1 MLDFTPDGLGVP
13 VSIPSEHGLLYGEL
27 GVLPHSPG
35 IVVLAHAT
43 LALDA
48 KDKLLAGQF
57 RRAGLSTLS
66 VDLLAHQE
74 ERFPHVHNNVPL
86 LSRRLVDFLGLL
98 KNRVLM
104 GELREQPVGIFA
116 ANATSPVAIRVAALR
131 DHDIAA
137 IVCRSGLIDLAGVLY
152 LRALEAPLLVL
163 AEESDEPHIACNQ
176 RALQEIGCHKE
187 FRIIPEIGS
196 DYAASNGI
204 ATCIDAAT
212 TWFIHCFSNHSLE
225 RAQGLRDEGNDSSTP
240 GETSG

>member
-13 VSIPSEHGLLYGEL
+13 VSIHSEHGLLYGEL

-66 VDLLAHQE
+66 VDLLSRQE
-74 ERFPHVHNNVPL
+74 EHFPDVHNNVPL
-86 LSRRLVDFLGLL
+86 LARRLTDFLGLL
-98 KNRVLM
+98 RNRIAM
-104 GELREQPVGIFA
+104 GDLRDQPVGLFA
-116 ANATSPVAIRVAALR
+116 ANATSPVAIRVAAPR

-137 IVCRSGLIDLAGVLY
+137 IACRGGLIDLAGVLY

-163 AEESDEPHIACNQ
+163 AEESDEAHIDSNR
-176 RALQEIGCHKE
+176 RALREFTCRKE
-187 FRIIPEIGS
+187 LRFIPEIGS

-204 ATCIDAAT
+204 AACISAAT
-212 TWFIHCFSNHSLE
+212 TWFIHFFSN
-225 RAQGLRDEGNDSSTP
+225 RPP
-240 GETSG
+240 G

>member
-13 VSIPSEHGLLYGEL
+13 VSIHSEHGLLYGEL

-66 VDLLAHQE
+66 VDLLSRQE
-74 ERFPHVHNNVPL
+74 EHFPDVHNNVPL
-86 LSRRLVDFLGLL
+86 LARRLTDFLGLL
-98 KNRVLM
+98 RNRIAM
-104 GELREQPVGIFA
+104 GELRDQPVGLFA

-137 IVCRSGLIDLAGVLY
+137 IVCRDGLIDLAGVLY
-152 LRALEAPLLVL
+152 LRSLESPLLL
-163 AEESDEPHIACNQ
+163 LNEETDTQHIASNR
-176 RALQEIGCHKE
+176 RALQEVSCRRDL
-187 FRIIPEIGS
+187 RIIPEIGV
-196 DYAASNGI
+196 DYAVSAGI
-204 ATCIDAAT
+204 VACLREATE
-212 TWFIHCFSNHSLE
+212 WFIDCFNS
-225 RAQGLRDEGNDSSTP
+225 RTFQGEHHGRP
-240 GETSG
+240 